1 MYGGFDNAILPAFGL
16 LAVCPGND
24 ALREPVIADARLPL
38 DAIVR
43 PPDDRNDFA
52 VYVVQKQGGKTLARL
67 RKVRLGQIVGNDIT
81 VSSGVQIGDQVIMRG
96 RCSSG
101 RRGFNGAALT

>member
-1 MYGGFDNAILPAFGL
+1 MASLNIAGAA
-16 LAVCPGND
+16 A
-24 ALREPVIADARLPL
+24 PVIADATLPL

-67 RKVRLGQIVGNDIT
+67 RKVRLGEIVGNDIT
-81 VSSGVQIGDQVIMRG
+81 VLSGVQIGDRVIMRG
-96 RCSSG
+96 ATMVTD
-101 RRGFNGAALT
+101 GAEVRIIP